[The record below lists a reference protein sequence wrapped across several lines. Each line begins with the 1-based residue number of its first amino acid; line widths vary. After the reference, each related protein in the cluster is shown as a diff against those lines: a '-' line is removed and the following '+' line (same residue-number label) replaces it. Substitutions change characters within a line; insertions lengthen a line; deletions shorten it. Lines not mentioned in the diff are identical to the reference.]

1 MQSIKLIRTLLLGTL
16 FFPSMV
22 WAQVNMGAAKYKLVV
37 NKNTNGETKE
47 IYNAYKRSIDET
59 VKQAQNL
66 QFELLFNQ
74 NTSVFSLV
82 KNLPLDKNAS
92 AVKMA
97 MIIFDGDKLYYT
109 NLKEKYLIEKKS
121 FLSKDFQVKTY
132 FKDMNWE
139 LVEEKK
145 QISGYD
151 CYKAIGKRYAMSKYY
166 ETLETEVVA
175 WYCPEIPVRT
185 GPFEAVGLPGLV
197 LQLDLKG
204 RTVVLEDLDLGKE
217 VQVENPIKGES
228 ISQIEFDSIY
238 KKRVKENI
246 PR

>member
-82 KNLPLDKNAS
+82 KNFNR
-92 AVKMA
+92 
-97 MIIFDGDKLYYT
+97 F
-109 NLKEKYLIEKKS
+109 
-121 FLSKDFQVKTY
+121 FL
-132 FKDMNWE
+132 N
-139 LVEEKK
+139 
-145 QISGYD
+145 
-151 CYKAIGKRYAMSKYY
+151 
-166 ETLETEVVA
+166 
-175 WYCPEIPVRT
+175 
-185 GPFEAVGLPGLV
+185 
-197 LQLDLKG
+197 
-204 RTVVLEDLDLGKE
+204 
-217 VQVENPIKGES
+217 N
-228 ISQIEFDSIY
+228 
-238 KKRVKENI
+238 
-246 PR
+246 